1 MKIFTWINIR
11 LVLLLG
17 LVVFLFSFASH
28 RNSTRKIIKTQIV
41 FEDQTPLFLSEQMVN
56 KLLIE
61 KNNNVKTLNKVA
73 LDLKSVEDCLKSN
86 EYIQNAEVFLTID
99 GVLKIQVK
107 QRVPLARVF
116 DNESSFYIDNKGD
129 KMSLSDTYAARVPLV
144 SGEVNKVKTEQLSKV
159 MEKIEAD
166 DFLKKNIIGVQVL
179 PNGNIIMKNRNYDF
193 IIEFGSTFNI
203 ERKFYNYKAFFQKA
217 VTDSTLTKYKRINL
231 KFTQQVVCVK

>member
-116 DNESSFYIDNKGD
+116 DNESSFYIDSKGD